1 MDNCPAHKITRTFS
15 NIEIMFFPPNSTRIL
30 QPMDREIIHSF
41 KSKFNNY
48 KLSFILNKFEKGESV
63 YNAYKK
69 LTLRDTFIF
78 ADLFWNKVTQS
89 TILNCFKHLHNNQ
102 NGHVNYEKIP
112 DYKCYIKSL
121 NIHDPITEEE
131 FINIE
136 YTEND
141 KIMSEFS
148 MLNID
153 SDSGLD
159 EQFQNDKI
167 IDTSVIKTTREECIH
182 SFQIVEKFLYKK
194 KIDV

>member
-1 MDNCPAHKITRTFS
+1 
-15 NIEIMFFPPNSTRIL
+15 
-30 QPMDREIIHSF
+30 
-41 KSKFNNY
+41 
-48 KLSFILNKFEKGESV
+48 
-63 YNAYKK
+63 
-69 LTLRDTFIF
+69 
-78 ADLFWNKVTQS
+78 
-89 TILNCFKHLHNNQ
+89 

-153 SDSGLD
+153 SGLD
-159 EQFQNDKI
+159 EQFQNNKI
-167 IDTSVIKTTREECIH
+167 IDISVIKTTRKEFIH
-182 SFQIVEKFLYKK
+182 SLQIVEKFLYEKK
-194 KIDV
+194 E